1 MEPQG
6 YDIKEVVA
14 QSHRTILRR
23 AVRRR
28 DQARVI
34 LKMPLREQPN
44 RRESGQLEF
53 EYRILRKLKSPGVI
67 RAEAFEKEAAQV
79 AMVLEDFG
87 GENLPALG
95 AGGLPLKVF
104 FEIALSV
111 ARALGEIHS
120 QNVIHK
126 DIKPRNILMNPL
138 TRAVKLIDF
147 NIACEVST
155 EHQEIATQLEG
166 SLPYLSPEQTG
177 RMSCDVDY
185 RTDYYSLGVTLYEL
199 ATGVLPF
206 VASDAMG
213 WVECH
218 ISQEPPDARQARPDL
233 PAALAGVIRKLM
245 AKSPDDR
252 YQSARG
258 LLKDLEGCQ
267 RQCAELEAG
276 QPMSSFVIG
285 GHDLSERFQVSRK
298 LFGREDEAANLLEL
312 FESASN
318 GPARLLLVAGYSGVG
333 KSSLIHGIH
342 KAIVSRR
349 GNFIA
354 GKFDQLDRNAP
365 YGVLV
370 QMLRGL
376 VQQLLTDPDERLL
389 DWRRTLGPA
398 LGAQG
403 RVLLDLIPELEQVV
417 GPQPPVAELSP
428 REAQERFQPLFR
440 ELIKAIARPE
450 HPLVIFL
457 DDLQWTDAST
467 PDLLVSLLAD
477 EELRHVLFIG
487 AYRDNEVTPTHL
499 LQVAVAELARRR
511 PGAVQTIELRPLS
524 ELSVSQIV
532 ADTLRCEPA
541 DSRALAAMVS
551 RKTHGNPFF
560 VNELLG
566 MLYREGA
573 FPFLSAEGR
582 WGWDAA
588 KVESLQ
594 VSDDVVDLMVQR
606 IGRLSPRAIEYLRHA
621 ACLGSR
627 FDLSTLTRTV
637 DMPAG
642 TIASA
647 LREAVQ
653 ERILFP
659 IGGAYRLVQEHLIY
673 DDDELEKLGVE
684 YQFQHDRV
692 WQAAYSMLTDWERSR
707 IHLTIGRLTRSAE
720 PPTAER
726 AALFFERLNHLN
738 LGRSLIT
745 SAKDRAELAEL
756 NFVAGQRAMRSA
768 AYAIAASYLEKSMDL
783 LSAEEAAADP
793 RRRFE
798 CRRGRAEC
806 LFLAG
811 ELERASDLCDELHA
825 HAHDKVSQGAVF
837 YLQAG
842 ILEHQGLLR
851 EAVGTIR
858 TGLARLGV
866 ELPSEEG
873 ELQRRVGEGIA
884 TMQAHL
890 ARTPIEDFVNLPEMT
905 NQEKIMIM
913 NLLFQLVPSAIQ
925 TNPPLFV
932 LAEVIMFDLALTH
945 GVSAASCKNF
955 VDCGIIQ
962 GGMLGDYEGAYRLGK
977 VAFRLLERY
986 LPTPLESSVHFVF
999 AAFVSHW
1006 RSHYEESFA
1015 SFARALRA
1023 GLEMG
1028 DVRHVCYTRVF
1039 RAQRMFLVG
1048 RNLDECH
1055 AETESTA
1062 RHLTEARAVG
1072 PLNGLDVLRRALA
1085 PLRGTTAEP
1094 DGAQMSDERFAEML
1108 RTTGNPHAIFTHG
1121 QMQAMVNF
1129 LLGDLAAAAK
1139 WDAYAAPSVAAAA
1152 GSFSLPDYHLFQGL
1166 ILAQQV
1172 KDAGQ
1177 AERPALLERIG
1188 AIVDRLGKWA
1198 GHSPGNFAHKLA
1210 LAQAELARV
1219 RGAPLEEVIPLY
1231 DEALRAAGDGFLN
1244 IRALVHELEAQF
1256 LAERG
1261 QLDLART
1268 HLEEAYDLYRSW
1280 GAQAKLRQ
1288 LERRHP
1294 DWLSARVPSDE
1305 AAGSRR

>member
-1 MEPQG
+1 MGPEG
-6 YDIKEVVA
+6 YDIKEMVA
-14 QSHRTILRR
+14 QSLRTTVRR

-28 DQARVI
+28 DQAPVI
-34 LKMPLREQPN
+34 LKTLLREPPN

-53 EYRILRKLKSPGVI
+53 EYRILRKLESPGVI
-67 RAEAFEKEAAQV
+67 RALAFEKEAGRV

-87 GENLPALG
+87 GENLPAPG
-95 AGGLPLKVF
+95 AGGIPLEVF

-126 DIKPRNILMNPL
+126 DIKPRNILVNPH
-138 TRAVKLIDF
+138 TGAVKLIDF
-147 NIACEVST
+147 NISCEVST

-177 RMSCDVDY
+177 RMSCGVDY
-185 RTDYYSLGVTLYEL
+185 RTDYYSLGVTLL
-199 ATGVLPF
+199 RAGHGRPAVLRQRRHGVGRLPHLPG
-206 VASDAMG
+206 AAG
-213 WVECH
+213 R
-218 ISQEPPDARQARPDL
+218 PQARPDL

-267 RQCAELEAG
+267 RQCAELQAG

-285 GHDLSERFQVSRK
+285 GHDVSERFQVSRK
-298 LFGREDEAANLLEL
+298 LYGREDEAAALLEF

-318 GPARLLLVAGYSGVG
+318 GPARLLLVTGYSGVG

-370 QMLRGL
+370 QTLRGL
-376 VQQLLTDPDERLL
+376 VQQLLTEPDERLL
-389 DWRRTLGPA
+389 EWRRTLGPA

-428 REAQERFQPLFR
+428 REAQGRFRPLFR

-477 EELRHVLFIG
+477 EELRNVLIIG
-487 AYRDNEVTPTHL
+487 AYRDNEVTPAHL
-499 LQVAVAELARRR
+499 LQAAVAELARRR
-511 PGAVQTIELRPLS
+511 PSAVQTIELRPLS
-524 ELSVSQIV
+524 ELSVSQVV

-541 DSRALAAMVS
+541 DSRALAATVS

-573 FPFLSAEGR
+573 FRFLSAEGR

-606 IGRLSPRAIEYLRHA
+606 IRRLSPRAIEYLRLA

-627 FDLSTLTRTV
+627 FDLSTLTRAV

-642 TIASA
+642 TIAGA
-647 LREAVQ
+647 LREAIQ
-653 ERILFP
+653 ERILLP
-659 IGGAYRLVQEHLIY
+659 IGGAYRLVQDHHIY

-692 WQAAYSMLTDWERSR
+692 RQAAYSLLTDRERSR
-707 IHLTIGRLTRSAE
+707 MHLAIGRLTRSAE
-720 PPTAER
+720 PPAAEG

-738 LGRSLIT
+738 LARSLIT
-745 SAKDRAELAEL
+745 SAEDRAELAEL
-756 NFVAGQRAMRSA
+756 NFVAGQRAKRSA

-798 CRRGRAEC
+798 CRRGRVEC

-811 ELERASDLCDELHA
+811 EVERASDLCDELHA
-825 HAHDKVSQGAVF
+825 HAHDKVSEGAVF
-837 YLQAG
+837 YLKAG
-842 ILEHQGLLR
+842 ILEHQGRLS

-858 TGLARLGV
+858 AGLARLGV
-866 ELPSEEG
+866 ELPSEPG

-890 ARTPIEDFVNLPEMT
+890 ARTPIEDFVHLPEMT
-905 NQEKIMIM
+905 NQEKIM
-913 NLLFQLVPSAIQ
+913 S
-925 TNPPLFV
+925 
-932 LAEVIMFDLALTH
+932 
-945 GVSAASCKNF
+945 
-955 VDCGIIQ
+955 
-962 GGMLGDYEGAYRLGK
+962 
-977 VAFRLLERY
+977 
-986 LPTPLESSVHFVF
+986 
-999 AAFVSHW
+999 
-1006 RSHYEESFA
+1006 
-1015 SFARALRA
+1015 
-1023 GLEMG
+1023 
-1028 DVRHVCYTRVF
+1028 
-1039 RAQRMFLVG
+1039 
-1048 RNLDECH
+1048 
-1055 AETESTA
+1055 
-1062 RHLTEARAVG
+1062 
-1072 PLNGLDVLRRALA
+1072 
-1085 PLRGTTAEP
+1085 
-1094 DGAQMSDERFAEML
+1094 
-1108 RTTGNPHAIFTHG
+1108 
-1121 QMQAMVNF
+1121 
-1129 LLGDLAAAAK
+1129 
-1139 WDAYAAPSVAAAA
+1139 
-1152 GSFSLPDYHLFQGL
+1152 
-1166 ILAQQV
+1166 
-1172 KDAGQ
+1172 
-1177 AERPALLERIG
+1177 
-1188 AIVDRLGKWA
+1188 
-1198 GHSPGNFAHKLA
+1198 
-1210 LAQAELARV
+1210 
-1219 RGAPLEEVIPLY
+1219 
-1231 DEALRAAGDGFLN
+1231 
-1244 IRALVHELEAQF
+1244 
-1256 LAERG
+1256 
-1261 QLDLART
+1261 
-1268 HLEEAYDLYRSW
+1268 
-1280 GAQAKLRQ
+1280 
-1288 LERRHP
+1288 
-1294 DWLSARVPSDE
+1294 
-1305 AAGSRR
+1305 